1 MTTTVAPVSVP
12 CGTCQGGDLRGLERT
27 RFFARQIVTPEDL
40 TQDQIYFRE
49 KSKRHNRMLHGWGV
63 VCGACVRRGAK
74 PCEVIIEPG
83 YILGPFGDEI
93 VIDRDTVVDVCK
105 LGTGEMDGCCG
116 EELDPWCNDVKSNCA
131 AGTFYLAVK
140 YSECMARPVRG
151 GGGCGCGCDDHDCE
165 YSRIRDGFSVKL
177 LRDLPQ
183 GYTTPMKPPPF
194 STVDPCSRKGTARP
208 CPPCPTD
215 PWVIVADVSVDAQ
228 CQVRAVNCFT
238 HRRYVMSFADF
249 FYACAPAASGIDV
262 GPGRFEVPL
271 VPGVTNTMRMMSL
284 MTGATGLV
292 DTTAATTGEAP
303 RAMVAVT
310 RADGSSTML
319 PAYFSV
325 ERGSTVG
332 DLIEREGERSYYDP
346 ATERTYTLREI
357 YHAAGVPASTR
368 IDSAVAALAPLEGRT
383 LGAVGAPASP
393 GGSPVTEA
401 TVTGRAPAGEPDR
414 PPHAGEAERAG
425 NAAPSARTVR
435 DAAIARTRIRL
446 RDTIDSSVLNELRE
460 DQEVATLPATAIVGV
475 SATSAI
481 GRRLEGMTVGDVGAM
496 TREEF
501 IDHATHDVAPRRR
514 RQAERQAEEI
524 WRKAQDATSA
534 YAPEPEEDAD
544 DVGDPDA

>member
-1 MTTTVAPVSVP
+1 MTTTVAPTSVP

-27 RFFARQIVTPEDL
+27 RFFPRQIVTPDDL

-49 KSKRHNRMLHGWGV
+49 KSKRHNRMLHGWGI

-74 PCEVIIEPG
+74 SCEVIIEPG

-116 EELDPWCNDVKSNCA
+116 EELDPWCSDVKADCA

-177 LRDLPQ
+177 LRTLPQ

-194 STVDPCSRKGTARP
+194 SSIDPCASKQTARA

-215 PWVIVADVSVDAQ
+215 PWVVVADVSVDAQ

-238 HRRYVMSFADF
+238 HRRYVMSFAGF
-249 FYACAPAASGIDV
+249 FYACAPATAPGVGV

-284 MTGATGLV
+284 MSGSTGLV
-292 DTTAATTGEAP
+292 DTSAATSGETP

-310 RADGSSTML
+310 RADGSTTML
-319 PAYFSV
+319 PAFFSV

-357 YHAAGVPASTR
+357 YHAAGVPAATR
-368 IDSAVAALAPLEGRT
+368 IDSAIAALAPLEGRT

-393 GGSPVTEA
+393 AETA
-401 TVTGRAPAGEPDR
+401 VTGTPHSERPSSSAGGER
-414 PPHAGEAERAG
+414 PQPSTA
-425 NAAPSARTVR
+425 SARTVR
-435 DAAIARTRIRL
+435 DAGLARTRIRL
-446 RDTIDSSVLNELRE
+446 RDTIDSAVLNDLRE
-460 DQEVATLPATAIVGV
+460 DQEVAALPASSIIGV

-481 GRRLEGMTVGDVGAM
+481 GRRLSGMTVGDVGAM
-496 TREEF
+496 TRDEF
-501 IDHATHDVAPRRR
+501 VDHATHDVSARRR

-524 WRKAQDATSA
+524 WRRAQDATSA

-544 DVGDPDA
+544 DVGEPDA

>member
-1 MTTTVAPVSVP
+1 MTTTVAPTSMP

-27 RFFARQIVTPEDL
+27 RFFARQIVTPDDL

-116 EELDPWCNDVKSNCA
+116 DDLDPWCSDVKADCS
-131 AGTFYLAVK
+131 AGTYYLAVK

-177 LRDLPQ
+177 LRNLPQ

-194 STVDPCSRKGTARP
+194 SSVDPCASKQTARA

-238 HRRYVMSFADF
+238 HRRYVMSFAGF
-249 FYACAPAASGIDV
+249 FYACAPATAPGAGA
-262 GPGRFEVPL
+262 GPGRFDVSVVPA
-271 VPGVTNTMRMMSL
+271 VTNTMRMMSL
-284 MTGATGLV
+284 MSGSTGLV
-292 DTTAATTGEAP
+292 DTSAATSGESP
-303 RAMVAVT
+303 RAMVALT
-310 RADGSSTML
+310 RADGSTTML

-368 IDSAVAALAPLEGRT
+368 VDSAVAALAPLEGRT

-393 GGSPVTEA
+393 ADTPSAGTPRSGGSSDVA
-401 TVTGRAPAGEPDR
+401 TTTTRSRE
-414 PPHAGEAERAG
+414 
-425 NAAPSARTVR
+425 
-435 DAAIARTRIRL
+435 DALSQTRERL
-446 RDTIDSSVLNELRE
+446 RDTIDPSALGRLRDEE
-460 DQEVATLPATAIVGV
+460 DVAELPATSIAGV
-475 SATSAI
+475 SATSDL
-481 GRRLEGMTVGDVGAM
+481 GKRLTGMTVGDVGAM
-496 TREEF
+496 TRDEF
-501 IDHATHDVAPRRR
+501 VEHATREVTARRR
-514 RQAERQAEEI
+514 KQAARQAEEV
-524 WRKAQDATSA
+524 WKRAREANSA
-534 YAPEPEEDAD
+534 YAPEPED
-544 DVGDPDA
+544 DVDDIGEPDA

>member
-1 MTTTVAPVSVP
+1 MTTTVAPTSVP

-27 RFFARQIVTPEDL
+27 RFFPRQIVTPDDL

-116 EELDPWCNDVKSNCA
+116 DELDPWCSDAPSSCA
-131 AGTFYLAVK
+131 AGTSYLAVK

-194 STVDPCSRKGTARP
+194 SSVDPCSRKGTARA

-249 FYACAPAASGIDV
+249 FYACAPTTAPGVGV
-262 GPGRFEVPL
+262 GPGRFEVPI

-284 MTGATGLV
+284 MSGSTGLV
-292 DTTAATTGEAP
+292 DTSAATSGETP
-303 RAMVAVT
+303 RAMVALT
-310 RADGSSTML
+310 RADGSTTML
-319 PAYFSV
+319 PAFFSV

-332 DLIEREGERSYYDP
+332 DLIEREGERSYFDP

-368 IDSAVAALAPLEGRT
+368 IDSAMAALAPLEGRA

-393 GGSPVTEA
+393 AESPATEA
-401 TVTGRAPAGEPDR
+401 STVEGATSTGAVER
-414 PPHAGEAERAG
+414 PEASPPG
-425 NAAPSARTVR
+425 TRTVS
-435 DAAIARTRIRL
+435 DAALARTRIRL
-446 RDTIDSSVLNELRE
+446 RDTIDSSVLNDLRE
-460 DQEVATLPATAIVGV
+460 DQEVASLPATSIVGV
-475 SATSAI
+475 STGSAL
-481 GRRLEGMTVGDVGAM
+481 GRRLENMTVGDVGAM

-501 IDHATHDVAPRRR
+501 IDHATHDVGARRR
-514 RQAERQAEEI
+514 RQAQRQAEEI

-544 DVGDPDA
+544 DVGEPDA

>member
-1 MTTTVAPVSVP
+1 MTTTVAPTSTP
-12 CGTCQGGDLRGLERT
+12 CGSCQGGHLRGLERT
-27 RFFARQIVTPEDL
+27 RFFARQIVTPDDL

-63 VCGACVRRGAK
+63 VCGACVRRGAT

-105 LGTGEMDGCCG
+105 LGTGEMDGCCA
-116 EELDPWCNDVKSNCA
+116 EELDPWCSDVKADCS
-131 AGTFYLAVK
+131 AGTYYLAVK

-177 LRDLPQ
+177 LRSLPQ

-194 STVDPCSRKGTARP
+194 SSVDPCAAKQTARA

-238 HRRYVMSFADF
+238 HRRYVMSFAEF
-249 FYACAPAASGIDV
+249 FYACTPATAPGAGAGV
-262 GPGRFEVPL
+262 GTGFVAPF

-284 MTGATGLV
+284 MSGSTGLV
-292 DTTAATTGEAP
+292 DTSAATSGESP

-310 RADGSSTML
+310 RADGSTTML
-319 PAYFSV
+319 PAFFSV

-383 LGAVGAPASP
+383 LGAVGAPASRGETP
-393 GGSPVTEA
+393 GTETTHA
-401 TVTGRAPAGEPDR
+401 EHPSDVAP
-414 PPHAGEAERAG
+414 
-425 NAAPSARTVR
+425 
-435 DAAIARTRIRL
+435 ARTRSRETALSRARERL
-446 RDTIDSSVLNELRE
+446 RDTIDPSALERLR
-460 DQEVATLPATAIVGV
+460 DVDEVADLPAASIAGV
-475 SATSAI
+475 SATSDL
-481 GRRLEGMTVGDVGAM
+481 GKRLTGMTIGDVGAM
-496 TREEF
+496 TRDEF
-501 IDHATHDVAPRRR
+501 VEHATLEVSTRRR
-514 RQAERQAEEI
+514 KQAAQQAEEV
-524 WRKAQDATSA
+524 WRRAREAGSA
-534 YAPEPEEDAD
+534 YEAEPEDDVDDVPEPDQ
-544 DVGDPDA
+544 

>member
-1 MTTTVAPVSVP
+1 MTTTVAPTSVP

-27 RFFARQIVTPEDL
+27 RFFARQIVGPDDL

-63 VCGACVRRGAK
+63 VCGACVRRGTT

-105 LGTGEMDGCCG
+105 LGTGVMDGCCG
-116 EELDPWCNDVKSNCA
+116 EELDPWCSDVKADCA

-194 STVDPCSRKGTARP
+194 SSVDPCASKQTARA

-249 FYACAPAASGIDV
+249 FYACAPAIAPGV
-262 GPGRFEVPL
+262 GVAPGRFEVPL
-271 VPGVTNTMRMMSL
+271 APGVTNTMRMMSL
-284 MTGATGLV
+284 MSGSTGLV
-292 DTTAATTGEAP
+292 DTSAATSGESP
-303 RAMVAVT
+303 RAMVALT
-310 RADGSSTML
+310 RADGSTTML
-319 PAYFSV
+319 PAFFSV

-357 YHAAGVPASTR
+357 YRAAGVPASTR
-368 IDSAVAALAPLEGRT
+368 IDSAMSALAPLEGRP
-383 LGAVGAPASP
+383 LGAVGAPASF
-393 GGSPVTEA
+393 GETAGSGPST
-401 TVTGRAPAGEPDR
+401 TTTGDV
-414 PPHAGEAERAG
+414 
-425 NAAPSARTVR
+425 APSATTGRESALSR
-435 DAAIARTRIRL
+435 ARERL
-446 RDTIDSSVLNELRE
+446 RDTIDSSALERLR
-460 DQEVATLPATAIVGV
+460 DVDEVADLPATSIAGV
-475 SATSAI
+475 SATSDF
-481 GRRLEGMTVGDVGAM
+481 GKRLTGMTIGDVGAM
-496 TREEF
+496 TRDEF
-501 IDHATHDVAPRRR
+501 VEHATLEVSSRRR
-514 RQAERQAEEI
+514 KQAAQQAEGV
-524 WRKAQDATSA
+524 WRRAREAGSA
-534 YAPEPEEDAD
+534 YAAEPEDEAD
-544 DVGDPDA
+544 DIGEPDA

>member
-1 MTTTVAPVSVP
+1 MTTTVAPTSVP

-74 PCEVIIEPG
+74 RCEVIIEPG

-116 EELDPWCNDVKSNCA
+116 DDLDPWCNDVTSNCA

-177 LRDLPQ
+177 LRELPQ

-284 MTGATGLV
+284 MTGATSLV

-319 PAYFSV
+319 PAFFSV

-393 GGSPVTEA
+393 N
-401 TVTGRAPAGEPDR
+401 AGTPSD
-414 PPHAGEAERAG
+414 AGL
-425 NAAPSARTVR
+425 
-435 DAAIARTRIRL
+435 ARTRIRL
-446 RDTIDSSVLNELRE
+446 RDTIDESALNELRE
-460 DQEVATLPATAIVGV
+460 DQEVASLPATSIAGV
-475 SATSAI
+475 STSSAL
-481 GRRLEGMTVGDVGAM
+481 GRRLENMTVGDVGAM
-496 TREEF
+496 SREEF
-501 IDHATHDVAPRRR
+501 VDHATHDVAARRR

-544 DVGDPDA
+544 DVGEPEA